1 MNFPVKTG
9 ALASGCSNTRDDS
22 RDACSKW
29 LCCFL
34 LCAVSISQAGCTH
47 MNGTRHGALAG
58 GTFGAV
64 AGTLVGAATGN
75 PKTGLVAGTVIGTA
89 LGASVGHAD
98 DVAVSRAVSLETS
111 AQEAAFVH
119 VHGRAM
125 TEHDV
130 LQMIHAGI
138 TDELIISTLA
148 DRRGH
153 FQLSPAGI
161 IELRNR
167 GVSDRVIQA
176 MQRYN
181 LWR

>member
-1 MNFPVKTG
+1 
-9 ALASGCSNTRDDS
+9 
-22 RDACSKW
+22 
-29 LCCFL
+29 
-34 LCAVSISQAGCTH
+34 

-98 DVAVSRAVSLETS
+98 DVAVNRAVSLEAS

-138 TDELIISTLA
+138 TDDLIISTLA